1 MNFAYF
7 AWPLGRRFCRPL
19 GRTLGITLATGA
31 SAMLAPKRGFVRAD
45 DTELTEEERR
55 TVELF
60 KQCSGSV
67 VHINTF
73 ANQKALIR
81 GTWGLSVDLQEIPQG
96 TGSGFLWDKEHIV
109 TNYHVIK
116 DADRATVT
124 FADHSVREALLV
136 GAEPDCD
143 LAVLKCNDRPKVPAL
158 EPGTSSKLQV
168 GQKVFA
174 IGNPF
179 GLDQTLTNGII
190 SGLGR
195 EMRGV
200 TGRMMRGLVQTDAA
214 INPGNSGGPLL
225 DARGRFIGVNTMIA
239 SPSGA
244 FAGVGFA
251 IPSDTVNRIVTQI
264 IKYGHA
270 KHAWMGI
277 YLSMDQWTEKLSRS
291 LERQG
296 MPRIQGALVLNVEP
310 GSPAELAGLRP
321 TLQSQQG
328 ILLGDEILAVD
339 GKEVKSSD
347 DIAALVDD
355 KGIGETV
362 EVTFLRRQRCV
373 EKLTTKLTL
382 TERPKRTHVASTA
395 RSNDPEGV
403 PVARPKL

>member
-1 MNFAYF
+1 M
-7 AWPLGRRFCRPL
+7 L
-19 GRTLGITLATGA
+19 
-31 SAMLAPKRGFVRAD
+31 LAPPRVVKAD
-45 DTELTEEERR
+45 DQDLTSEERR

-73 ANQKALIR
+73 ANQKSLVR

-96 TGSGFLWDKEHIV
+96 TGSGFLWDQEHIV
-109 TNYHVIK
+109 TNFHVIK

-143 LAVLKCNDRPKVPAL
+143 LAVLKCNDRPQVSPL
-158 EPGTSSKLQV
+158 ERGVSSRLQV

-195 EMRGV
+195 EMRGI
-200 TGRMMRGLVQTDAA
+200 TGRLMKGLVQTDAA

-251 IPSDTVNRIVTQI
+251 IPSDTVNRIVQQI
-264 IKYGHA
+264 IKYGRA
-270 KHAWMGI
+270 KHAWMGL
-277 YLSMDQWTEKLSRS
+277 YLSMDQWTERLSRS
-291 LERQG
+291 LEKQG
-296 MPRIQGALVLNVEP
+296 MGKINGVLVLNVEP
-310 GSPAELAGLRP
+310 DSPADIAGLRP
-321 TLQSQQG
+321 TLQSHQG
-328 ILLGDEILAVD
+328 IIIGDEILSVD

-347 DIAALVDD
+347 DILAVIDD
-355 KGIGETV
+355 KAIGETV
-362 EVTFLRRQRCV
+362 EVTYLRRQRRV
-373 EKLTTKLTL
+373 ERLTTKLTL
-382 TERPKRTHVASTA
+382 TERPQRTHVSTKPRVNA
-395 RSNDPEGV
+395 EEGL

>member
-214 INPGNSGGPLL
+214 INPGNSGGPCEHYDCEPLWCL
-225 DARGRFIGVNTMIA
+225 RWSWLCHSIGYGEPNRDV
-239 SPSGA
+239 PWKDGA
-244 FAGVGFA
+244 KSV
-251 IPSDTVNRIVTQI
+251 
-264 IKYGHA
+264 
-270 KHAWMGI
+270 
-277 YLSMDQWTEKLSRS
+277 
-291 LERQG
+291 
-296 MPRIQGALVLNVEP
+296 
-310 GSPAELAGLRP
+310 
-321 TLQSQQG
+321 
-328 ILLGDEILAVD
+328 
-339 GKEVKSSD
+339 KEM
-347 DIAALVDD
+347 
-355 KGIGETV
+355 
-362 EVTFLRRQRCV
+362 EV
-373 EKLTTKLTL
+373 
-382 TERPKRTHVASTA
+382 
-395 RSNDPEGV
+395 
-403 PVARPKL
+403 